1 MMQNL
6 IPKMTDLAV
15 TEVDEK
21 QQQRLETFLN
31 TKKKLG
37 EPKNDPDEYEKI
49 RELGMLIKVLS
60 DFNQF
65 PCPNFNIFKKNHF
78 RCWQWWSRPLCQT

>member
-1 MMQNL
+1 
-6 IPKMTDLAV
+6 MTDLAV

-37 EPKNDPDEYEKI
+37 EPKNDPDEYEK
-49 RELGMLIKVLS
+49 S
-60 DFNQF
+60 
-65 PCPNFNIFKKNHF
+65 KKKAWKLKKRMQEKERRKSKN
-78 RCWQWWSRPLCQT
+78 RLKTGEK

>member
-1 MMQNL
+1 MLSSFYRNLPNQSENVSMMQNL

-60 DFNQF
+60 
-65 PCPNFNIFKKNHF
+65 
-78 RCWQWWSRPLCQT
+78 

>member
-1 MMQNL
+1 MCFFKYRIQSNQSENAMMQNL

-31 TKKKLG
+31 LKKKLG

-49 RELGMLIKVLS
+49 RELGILYMDKFS
-60 DFNQF
+60 
-65 PCPNFNIFKKNHF
+65 
-78 RCWQWWSRPLCQT
+78 

>member
-49 RELGMLIKVLS
+49 RELGMLL
-60 DFNQF
+60 
-65 PCPNFNIFKKNHF
+65 
-78 RCWQWWSRPLCQT
+78 

>member
-1 MMQNL
+1 MLFSYRLNLPNQSENAMMQNL

-21 QQQRLETFLN
+21 QQLRLETFLN
-31 TKKKLG
+31 TKEKVG

-49 RELGMLIKVLS
+49 RELGIL
-60 DFNQF
+60 
-65 PCPNFNIFKKNHF
+65 
-78 RCWQWWSRPLCQT
+78 

>member
-1 MMQNL
+1 MPSSFYRNLPNQSENVSMMQNL

-60 DFNQF
+60 
-65 PCPNFNIFKKNHF
+65 
-78 RCWQWWSRPLCQT
+78 

>member
-1 MMQNL
+1 MKFILHKCSFLPYRNLPNQSENTSMMQNL

-31 TKKKLG
+31 LKKKLG

-49 RELGMLIKVLS
+49 RELGILYI
-60 DFNQF
+60 
-65 PCPNFNIFKKNHF
+65 
-78 RCWQWWSRPLCQT
+78 R

>member
-1 MMQNL
+1 MIHTYYINALFYRNLPNQSENVSMMQNL

-60 DFNQF
+60 
-65 PCPNFNIFKKNHF
+65 
-78 RCWQWWSRPLCQT
+78 